1 MEKVKYGKA
10 CLCPHLPGSPWSYNQ
25 NRQKCL
31 VTKQYSIFFFLPPP
45 TPVNGE
51 IRTTVSPSSW
61 NWSQATL
68 PESALECQIP
78 RHFSG
83 CETLGLPVYKSW
95 NQIQANTQLL

>member
-1 MEKVKYGKA
+1 MS
-10 CLCPHLPGSPWSYNQ
+10 PSPWFS
-25 NRQKCL
+25 L
-31 VTKQYSIFFFLPPP
+31 VIQPKLTEVPCYKTVFLFFFLPPP

>member
-1 MEKVKYGKA
+1 MAKPVYA
-10 CLCPHLPGSPWSYNQ
+10 PISLVLPGHTTKTNRSALLQ
-25 NRQKCL
+25 N
-31 VTKQYSIFFFLPPP
+31 SIPFFFLPPP
-45 TPVNGE
+45 TPLNGE
-51 IRTTVSPSSW
+51 FRKTVSPSSW

-95 NQIQANTQLL
+95 NQIQANTQLLWK